1 MKKNIG
7 SIKKDGF
14 LYVFE
19 HFIDAYKPIFIV
31 LIAAIAIAFPFTS
44 FADRSTQ
51 RIVVMIL
58 LYSMLGMGLNVLTGY
73 TGLVSLGHAGFY
85 GIGAYCV
92 AILTTK
98 LDWSFWPAL
107 LAAGVI
113 TAFIGFLLGLPTL
126 RLSGSYLSIVTLGF
140 CEIVQMV
147 LKQWEPVTNGNYGIR
162 NIPKPEIFGFQCKL
176 PNGGFYFIILGLVV
190 LTALACMAIVKSKAG
205 RAFLAIKDDELAATM
220 MGIRTSRYKILSFV
234 ISAFITGVAGG
245 FYSVVNNGYIEPT
258 NFVFNISVMIVSVVV
273 VGGLGTIRGMFFGA
287 ALLQLFPQVFR
298 FLNEWRF
305 VIYGL
310 LLVVMMQFRPQGVL
324 GWQSTLPY
332 KLDKRTRASLKEKGL
347 DHLINEEKG
356 A

>member
-19 HFIDAYKPIFIV
+19 HFIDAYKPIFIL
-31 LIAAIAIAFPFTS
+31 LIAIVAIVFPFTS

-85 GIGAYCV
+85 GIGAYTV

-98 LDWSFWPAL
+98 LGWSFWPSL
-107 LAAGVI
+107 LASGCMSALV
-113 TAFIGFLLGLPTL
+113 GFLLGLPTL

-147 LKQWEPVTNGNYGIR
+147 LKQWEGLTNGNYGIR
-162 NIPKPEIFGFQCKL
+162 NIPKPEIFGFTCKL

-220 MGIRTSRYKILSFV
+220 MGIKTSRYKILAFV
-234 ISAFITGVAGG
+234 ISAFITGAAGG

-287 ALLQLFPQVFR
+287 AILQLFPQVFR

-332 KLDKRTRASLKEKGL
+332 KLDKRTRRLLAERGVEVS
-347 DHLINEEKG
+347 EKG